1 MTGRILIALLA
12 SMSLFAL
19 ETTPDSRLRHSTE
32 AFEDLMKTPDKG
44 IPQDLLDK
52 SQCVVIVPDLV
63 KGAFLVGGK
72 YGRGFAS
79 CRRGKDWSSPAAVRI
94 EGGSFGLQ
102 LGGSSTDLVMLVMN
116 QTGMERL
123 LSDKFTIG
131 GEAAAAAGPV
141 GRQAAAMTDAQLHA
155 EILTYSRSRGLF
167 AGLSLE
173 GSTLRPDSSENRKLY
188 GRGVTNRQIIE
199 VGVPTPGPAR
209 GFVAMLNRYSH
220 EAGKT
225 ETEASNRPAPEPL
238 SKQLSQPGGRATLGE
253 NRIHFAT
260 GKFDIPSGA
269 EAVLSDVAKAM
280 KDYPNWTVR
289 IEGFTDHV
297 GSKSFNKKLSQ
308 DRANSVMNWLIDHG
322 VNKNRLSAKG
332 YGESRPVADNDSE
345 DGRAQNR
352 RVEILRTEV

>member
-12 SMSLFAL
+12 SMSLFAR

-209 GFVAMLNRYSH
+209 GFVAMLNRYSR

-225 ETEASNRPAPEPL
+225 ESANRPAPEPL

-253 NRIHFAT
+253 NQIHFAT

-345 DGRAQNR
+345 DGRGQNR